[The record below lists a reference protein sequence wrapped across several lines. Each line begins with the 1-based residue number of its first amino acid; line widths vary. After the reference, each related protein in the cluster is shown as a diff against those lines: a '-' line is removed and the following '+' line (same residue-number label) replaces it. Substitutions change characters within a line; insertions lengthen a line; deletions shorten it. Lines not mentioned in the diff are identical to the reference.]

1 MHALTLA
8 LIACS
13 AEFPPLPDPPDPS
26 PTDSP
31 EHVGAGAAPI
41 AEPVEDLD
49 ADTFL
54 APDRVHEVRI
64 TLAPGGRDA
73 LRLHPTEPVPAR
85 VSVDGV
91 ERAHATARLKGS
103 NSFRTIDEKPSW
115 RLRLDAR
122 AEGETLGGLSR
133 LVLNNMVTD
142 PAQGREVIAWR
153 AWQEAGLAGPR
164 ATFAQV
170 YVDGDSYGLYAMLE
184 GMDDAW
190 LARQGDD
197 GSGTLWEGNDG
208 ADLTPSGVAAFELA
222 GGQGDT
228 GRLRAAA
235 TAIASDGDFLAIA
248 DPWVDTENLLRAV
261 AWVHLLGNMDGYP
274 MSLDDSY
281 IWQAGAEGGYRL
293 VPWGLDETWDATWR
307 WQWGVGRLSV
317 GCNRDRTCREA
328 LLDQLGRELDTWE
341 RIGVPRLAENLL
353 EGTNSAAA
361 TDPRSGRAVAEVQ
374 AARTA
379 LLDTLRGWPARVR
392 ASAWPP

>member
-1 MHALTLA
+1 MRALSLA
-8 LIACS
+8 LLACS
-13 AEFPPLPDPPDPS
+13 ADLPRMPDGHAPAAVVPP
-26 PTDSP
+26 
-31 EHVGAGAAPI
+31 EQVGAGEAPTP
-41 AEPVEDLD
+41 APLEELD
-49 ADTFL
+49 PEALFAIDH
-54 APDRVHEVRI
+54 VHEVRI

-73 LRLHPTEPVPAR
+73 LRANPTEPVAAR

-133 LVLNNMVTD
+133 LVLNNMVSD

-153 AWQEAGLAGPR
+153 AWEGAGLAGPR
-164 ATFAQV
+164 ATFAWV
-170 YVDGDSYGLYAMLE
+170 VVDGEPYGLYAMLE
-184 GMDDAW
+184 GLDDAW

-197 GSGTLWEGNDG
+197 GNGTLWEGNDG
-208 ADLTPSGVAAFELA
+208 ADLTPSGVAAFEVA

-235 TAIASDGDFLAIA
+235 AALVDDGDFLEFAA
-248 DPWVDTENLLRAV
+248 PWVDTDALLRSI

-274 MSLDDSY
+274 MSLDDVFL
-281 IWQAGAEGGYRL
+281 WHAGSEGGYRMI
-293 VPWGLDETWDATWR
+293 PWGLDETWDPTWT

-317 GCNRDRTCREA
+317 GCNHDRACRDA
-328 LLDQLGRELDTWE
+328 LLDQLDRELDTWE
-341 RIGVPRLAENLL
+341 RVGVPRLAENLFA
-353 EGTNSAAA
+353 GTDREAAA
-361 TDPRSGRAVAEVQ
+361 DPRSGRAWVDVQ
-374 AARTA
+374 AQRAA
-379 LLDTLRGWPARVR
+379 LLDTVRGWPARVR